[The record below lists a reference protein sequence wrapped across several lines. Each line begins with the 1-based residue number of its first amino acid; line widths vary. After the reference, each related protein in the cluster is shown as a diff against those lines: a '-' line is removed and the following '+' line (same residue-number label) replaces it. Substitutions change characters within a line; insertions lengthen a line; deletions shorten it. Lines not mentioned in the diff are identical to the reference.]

1 VTRVPVDQAARDL
14 ISIDGLGET
23 LFVDAG
29 AGTGKTKSLV
39 DRIVNLVS
47 RSDLRLERVAAITFT
62 EAAAAELRDRI
73 RTELDDRLDDETDDT
88 VRTRLQQALDD
99 TDVAAISTLH
109 SFCLRI
115 LNEHPIDIGLPPRV
129 EILDEV
135 TSQLEAEERW
145 GRFIDEI
152 FSDPA
157 TEGVV
162 IRANTLGIN
171 IDRRPNTASLR
182 DVSAVFDNN
191 WDRLDGVP
199 DMDPAM
205 VDPDFTRFVAAVDA
219 LEAQLP
225 RCTDH
230 DDGFYEKV
238 CGYLP
243 RLREIAG
250 EPDIDRALRL
260 LDDESWGPGNRG
272 AKKNWDDDIASAK
285 DALAEVREAA
295 DAVKAAQSDAVLER
309 LASRLAKFVRESADA
324 RRASG
329 RLEYHD
335 LLVLARQ
342 LLRTSTSARHAL
354 HRRYERLLLDEF
366 QDTDPIQIEVA
377 TLIASAVD
385 TEAVPAKW
393 EDADVVRGR
402 LFCVGDPKQSIYR
415 FRRADVSLFDR
426 ARTAFGGE
434 RPVQLVQNFRTVPS
448 IVAWV
453 NELFGEL
460 MPGGDESRQPAY
472 VPLSAHRDDSALDHR
487 VMVLGGPTEARAGDI
502 REAEAAEVAAVVADI
517 HRAPE
522 SWKIARKDP
531 DGHEPWEAPRLSDI
545 TILLPTRTS
554 LHMLE
559 TALDAEEI
567 PYRVDTGTL
576 VYGTQEVRDLL
587 AIITV
592 VDDPTHEL
600 ALVTALRSPLYACSD
615 RDLFEYKQA
624 GGRWELRRRHPDGL
638 DPEHPVLASLDHLEV
653 LWSGRSWTEPSALI
667 DRLLRDR
674 RAFVLANSHR
684 RPREVWRRYR
694 FVLDQARLFAESG
707 GGDLRRFVQWA
718 SLQAA
723 DGSRIHEPLLP
734 ETDDDA
740 VRILTIHGSKGLE
753 FPITIL
759 SGMSTELGRGRA
771 GVAVHWDENDRP
783 AVKMKK
789 GIETADFDRLA
800 LLEQE
805 MGIDES
811 RRLLY
816 VAATRARDHL
826 VVSAHHPVGKHKVP
840 ESHGKWVW
848 NHGPS
853 VEAGGARGFARSPRI
868 SAAAQPEMVS
878 PPPDD
883 RVEWATRRAALLA
896 GTDQSVV
903 MSATAI
909 ATMEDEPQV
918 TQPDEDRGDAESAE
932 SAERTTW
939 RKGRAGSAIG
949 RAVHASLQLVDLSR
963 ADEQVP
969 VLASQQAHL
978 EAIEAHTDTVAAM
991 IRSALAAPLVA
1002 QGLAGRH
1009 WRELYVAAPVGERV
1023 IEGYVDL
1030 LVERHDGLVVV
1041 DYKTD
1046 TVRSDA
1052 EVDAKLAHY
1061 ALQAA
1066 SYAVAIEASTG
1077 RPVVAAGFVFC
1088 RPHGAIERMVD
1099 DLGAA
1104 KAEVRA
1110 RLGA

>member
-1 VTRVPVDQAARDL
+1 MTREPVDQAARDL
-14 ISIDGLGET
+14 ISINGLGET

-47 RSDLRLERVAAITFT
+47 RSDLRLERIAAITFT

-73 RTELDDRLDDETDDT
+73 RTEVDERLDGETDDL
-88 VRTRLQQALDD
+88 VRSRLQQALDD

-145 GRFIDEI
+145 GRFIDEVY
-152 FSDPA
+152 SDPA
-157 TEGVV
+157 IEGVV
-162 IRANTLGIN
+162 IRANTLGVN
-171 IDRRPNTASLR
+171 IDRSPNSASLR
-182 DVSAVFDNN
+182 DVSAVFDDN
-191 WDRLDGVP
+191 WDRLDGLPEV
-199 DMDPAM
+199 DPAM
-205 VDPDFTRFVAAVDA
+205 DEPDFAPFVAAVDA

-230 DDGFYEKV
+230 DDGFYAKL
-238 CGYLP
+238 CDYLP
-243 RLREIAG
+243 RLREIA
-250 EPDIDRALRL
+250 EETDADRALRL
-260 LDDESWGPGNRG
+260 LSAESWGPGSRG
-272 AKKNWDDDIASAK
+272 TKKNWDGDIASAK
-285 DALAEVREAA
+285 EALVDVREAA
-295 DAVKAAQSDAVLER
+295 DAIEAEQSHAVLER
-309 LASRLAKFVRESADA
+309 LASRLATFVRESADA

-342 LLRTSTSARHAL
+342 LLRTSPDARHAL

-377 TLIASAVD
+377 TLIASAVGTD
-385 TEAVPAKW
+385 TVPGKW

-415 FRRADVSLFDR
+415 FRRADVGLFDR
-426 ARTAFGGE
+426 ARTAFGGDT
-434 RPVQLVQNFRTVPS
+434 PVQLVQNFRTVPS

-453 NELFGEL
+453 NVLFGEL
-460 MPGGDESRQPAY
+460 MPGGDDSRQPTY
-472 VPLSAHRDDSALDHR
+472 VPLSAHRDDSPLDHR
-487 VMVLGGPTEARAGDI
+487 VMVLGGPTEAKAGEI
-502 REAEAAEVAAVVADI
+502 REAEATEVAAVVADI
-517 HRAPE
+517 RRAPE
-522 SWKIARKDP
+522 AWKVARKDA
-531 DGHEPWEAPRLSDI
+531 DGHERWEPPLLSDI

-559 TALDAEEI
+559 TAFEAEGV

-592 VDDPTHEL
+592 VDDPTDEL

-615 RDLFEYKQA
+615 RDLLDYRQA
-624 GGRWELRRRHPDGL
+624 GGRWELRRRHPADL
-638 DPEHPVLASLDHLEV
+638 APDHPVLAALDHLEA
-653 LWSGRSWTEPSALI
+653 LWRGRSWTEPSALI
-667 DRLLRDR
+667 DRILRDR

-694 FVLDQARLFAESG
+694 FVLDQARLFAEAG

-723 DGSRIHEPLLP
+723 DGSRVHEPLLP

-771 GVAVHWDENDRP
+771 GVAVHWDEHDRP

-789 GIETADFDRLA
+789 GIETAGFDRLA

-826 VVSAHHPVGKHKVP
+826 VVSAHHPVGKNQTP
-840 ESHGKWVW
+840 DSHGKWVW

-853 VEAGGARGFARSPRI
+853 VETGTARGFVPSPP
-868 SAAAQPEMVS
+868 SPSAAQPEMVS
-878 PPPDD
+878 PPVDD
-883 RVEWATRRAALLA
+883 RVEWAARRAVLLA
-896 GTDQSVV
+896 GTDQSPVI
-903 MSATAI
+903 SATAI
-909 ATMEDEPQV
+909 ATMEDESQLATV
-918 TQPDEDRGDAESAE
+918 DDDRGDDEVGQPGE
-932 SAERTTW
+932 QPTW

-949 RAVHASLQLVDLSR
+949 ARCMR
-963 ADEQVP
+963 
-969 VLASQQAHL
+969 
-978 EAIEAHTDTVAAM
+978 
-991 IRSALAAPLVA
+991 RSN
-1002 QGLAGRH
+1002 
-1009 WRELYVAAPVGERV
+1009 
-1023 IEGYVDL
+1023 
-1030 LVERHDGLVVV
+1030 
-1041 DYKTD
+1041 
-1046 TVRSDA
+1046 
-1052 EVDAKLAHY
+1052 
-1061 ALQAA
+1061 
-1066 SYAVAIEASTG
+1066 
-1077 RPVVAAGFVFC
+1077 
-1088 RPHGAIERMVD
+1088 
-1099 DLGAA
+1099 
-1104 KAEVRA
+1104 
-1110 RLGA
+1110 